1 MKRHY
6 LLCSVL
12 LLAISKGFLAQGVG
26 ASGDV
31 KGVITDSTGAVM
43 QNVSIAAVETQ
54 RGVRHTASTDSNG
67 EYRLA
72 GLSPGSYEVSA
83 AMPGFETQVHRAV
96 MIDVGRPLLWTS
108 V

>member
-12 LLAISKGFLAQGVG
+12 LLAISKELLAQGVG

-54 RGVRHTASTDSNG
+54 RGVRHTASTDSN
-67 EYRLA
+67 
-72 GLSPGSYEVSA
+72 
-83 AMPGFETQVHRAV
+83 
-96 MIDVGRPLLWTS
+96 
-108 V
+108 